1 VESELV
7 HYGIGS
13 ELGHYGID
21 RHCELGHFGIDTV
34 RWASVTLRLSKISP
48 SRSSHNA
55 KWTQSS
61 PRQGP
66 LLRC

>member
-1 VESELV
+1 MESELV
-7 HYGIGS
+7 HYDIGS
-13 ELGHYGID
+13 ELVYGID
-21 RHCELGHFGIDTV
+21 RHSELGHFGIDTV
-34 RWASVTLRLSKISP
+34 SWASVTLRLSKISP

-61 PRQGP
+61 PRQEP